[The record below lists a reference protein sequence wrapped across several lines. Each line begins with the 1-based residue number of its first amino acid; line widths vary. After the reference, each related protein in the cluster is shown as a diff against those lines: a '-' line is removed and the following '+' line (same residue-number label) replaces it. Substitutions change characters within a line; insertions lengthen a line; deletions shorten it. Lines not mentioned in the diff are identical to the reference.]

1 MIAAAL
7 VANGTRV
14 YIVGRKAGALEQ
26 AATELS
32 ADGGICIPI
41 IGDLSLPDEPARI
54 AALLRE
60 REEGIDFLINKDR
73 KSVVW
78 GKSVSDRVNYGG
90 RRVIKKKKISKT

>member
-1 MIAAAL
+1 MGLKIENLCTVAGKVAVVTGGSSGISRRVAAAL
-7 VANGTRV
+7 VANATRV

-60 REEGIDFLINKDR
+60 REEGIDFQI
-73 KSVVW
+73 
-78 GKSVSDRVNYGG
+78 G
-90 RRVIKKKKISKT
+90 RAHV